1 MSSADK
7 VLSILSLFTP
17 ARPAWSAE
25 DAARELDVSLS
36 TCYRYFN
43 SLVASGLLDR
53 LHRNQY
59 VLGPAIIEFD
69 WQIRIAD
76 PMLEIAKPLMLELLR
91 AAQSPGTVL
100 LCRLYRH
107 KVMCIHQES
116 NRAGDGISSYERGRP
131 RPMLRGAT
139 SKVILAHLPT
149 RTVANLW
156 RDHAAEAVGLGHS
169 FEEFK
174 AALKQIRRAG
184 CCITRGEVD
193 PGRIGIAAPIFDA
206 GERVAGSVSI
216 VLQAAETSDR
226 LVHRLCTLV
235 MAATRDIAWA
245 SRRATRGEPASPADA
260 AVDRALPPQP

>member
-25 DAARELDVSLS
+25 EAAHELDVSLS

-76 PMLEIAKPLMLELLR
+76 PMLEIAKPVMIELLR
-91 AAQSPGTVL
+91 AAPGAAAVL

-116 NRAGDGISSYERGRP
+116 NRPGEGMGSYERGRP

-139 SKVILAHLPT
+139 SKIILAHLPT

-156 RDHAAEAVGLGHS
+156 RDHAADAPGGPGSS
-169 FEEFK
+169 FEDYK
-174 AALKQIRRAG
+174 ASLKLIRRAG
-184 CCITRGEVD
+184 YCITRGEVD
-193 PGRIGIAAPIFDA
+193 AERIGIAAPIFGA
-206 GERVAGSVSI
+206 GERVSGSLTV

-226 LVHRLCTLV
+226 LTHRLASLV
-235 MAATRDIAWA
+235 VAATRDMAWA
-245 SRRATRGEPASPADA
+245 SRRAARAEPGL
-260 AVDRALPPQP
+260 AVAGTHAPPPQP